1 LLSLSIID
9 EYTRE
14 CLAIR
19 VKRTLNSRDVI
30 DAQSDL
36 FLAKGIP
43 KFIRSDNGPEFIV
56 QSVRDWITL
65 VGSKTVYIEPGSPWE
80 NGYCE
85 SFNAR
90 LRDELLNGKIFYT
103 LKEAQVIIEQ

>member
-1 LLSLSIID
+1 
-9 EYTRE
+9 
-14 CLAIR
+14 
-19 VKRTLNSRDVI
+19 VI